1 MWYNLQAMA
10 KEVKTT
16 SVSITNRKARH
27 EYDVEDTFEAGIAL
41 SGTEV
46 KSLRAS
52 KGSLQESHCKL
63 ENWEVWVHGMH
74 IAPYE
79 QGNRWNLD
87 PLRPRKLLLH
97 KIEIRK
103 IQRQLQEKG
112 YTLIPLKLYF
122 NKGFAKML
130 IGLARGKK
138 LYDKR
143 EAIAQRDVEMDR
155 RRAEA
160 GRE

>member
-1 MWYNLQAMA
+1 MPVMLREEKQ
-10 KEVKTT
+10 K
-16 SVSITNRKARH
+16 SVSITNRKAWH
-27 EYDVEDTFEAGIAL
+27 EYHIDEQFEAGVVL

-46 KSLRAS
+46 KSLRQGKA
-52 KGSLQESHCKL
+52 SLQEAYCKI
-63 ENWEVWVHGMH
+63 ENGEVIVYGMH

-87 PLRPRKLLLH
+87 PLRPRKLLMH

-103 IQRQLQEKG
+103 IERQLQEKG

-122 NKGFAKML
+122 TRGYAK
-130 IGLARGKK
+130 INVGLARGKK

-143 EAIAQRDVEMDR
+143 EAIAARDIERDR
-155 RRAEA
+155 RREESE
-160 GRE
+160 R